1 MGPGSDMIDQAAFA
15 EFGIAVVA
23 VADVEQRVPC
33 PRCGGLMPARH
44 VTGCPLYPVRP
55 VSKFSIP
62 ESTLDYY
69 GITGPERDRY
79 TLKRALNGR
88 FSDQTGNE
96 RHHGINRRA
105 DHSTVAS

>member
-1 MGPGSDMIDQAAFA
+1 MSSLPEKSTTPRQAINSHCRVCIYNPEAPGTWRQQITLCS
-15 EFGIAVVA
+15 
-23 VADVEQRVPC
+23 
-33 PRCGGLMPARH
+33 

-55 VSKFSIP
+55 VSKYSIP

-69 GITGPERDRY
+69 GVTGPERDRY

-88 FSDQTGNE
+88 FSDQTGID

-105 DHSTVAS
+105 DHSTVTS